1 MVPSPDPA
9 QLTPVISARARSPS
23 ARESACRT
31 RSPPPLWIPTYTPP
45 KSIRTALPNAASSS
59 RHPTELAFPSTETL
73 VILSGSCAVRGF
85 LSIIASIYIW
95 LRAQFPLQE
104 ATPDAVISIA
114 VAARAERSAIFV
126 GLWAPS
132 FFALAAFLRSVAN
145 GSPASV
151 TLF

>member
-1 MVPSPDPA
+1 
-9 QLTPVISARARSPS
+9 L
-23 ARESACRT
+23 
-31 RSPPPLWIPTYTPP
+31 
-45 KSIRTALPNAASSS
+45 
-59 RHPTELAFPSTETL
+59 PSTETL